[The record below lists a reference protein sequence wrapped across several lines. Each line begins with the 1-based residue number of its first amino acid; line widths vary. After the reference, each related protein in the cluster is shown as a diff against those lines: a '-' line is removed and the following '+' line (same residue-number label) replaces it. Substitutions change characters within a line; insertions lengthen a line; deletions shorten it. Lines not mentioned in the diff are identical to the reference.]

1 MSMMDVKRGNL
12 YPEQHQVGT
21 QCNGSLG
28 VRVGG
33 IKTPKGFE
41 SGAVKHRSEE

>member
-1 MSMMDVKRGNL
+1 MMEVKRGNL
-12 YPEQHQVGT
+12 YLEQHQVGT

-33 IKTPKGFE
+33 IKALKGFE
-41 SGAVKHRSEE
+41 SGAVKYRSEE